1 MAEGKKR
8 GRPAR
13 RFVIRSTSPNRGHVT
28 SRTADSVV
36 EAWDWF
42 AYFTA
47 TAPLNEVE
55 IIDREQDV
63 EARA

>member
-1 MAEGKKR
+1 MKR
-8 GRPAR
+8 
-13 RFVIRSTSPNRGHVT
+13 FEVT
-28 SRTADSVV
+28 SKAATGRTTRRRCDTVV

-42 AYFTA
+42 SYFTA

-55 IIDREQDV
+55 IIDHEQDV